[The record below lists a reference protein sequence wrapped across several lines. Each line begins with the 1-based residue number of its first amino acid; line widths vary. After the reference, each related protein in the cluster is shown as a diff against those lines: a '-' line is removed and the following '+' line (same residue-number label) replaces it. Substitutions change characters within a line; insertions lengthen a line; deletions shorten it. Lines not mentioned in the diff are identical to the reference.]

1 MPLLEGMHKA
11 TDMLCTRG
19 KRDFFHAEEG
29 IAEQV
34 FRVLHAQV
42 LQVFHGGSTGFAP
55 EELPQSRW
63 GEVYIF

>member
-1 MPLLEGMHKA
+1 MPLLEGVHKA

-19 KRDFFHAEEG
+19 KGDFFHGEEG
-29 IAEQV
+29 IPEQV

-42 LQVFHGGSTGFAP
+42 LQVFHGGSTGFPP
-55 EELPQSRW
+55 EELPQPRR